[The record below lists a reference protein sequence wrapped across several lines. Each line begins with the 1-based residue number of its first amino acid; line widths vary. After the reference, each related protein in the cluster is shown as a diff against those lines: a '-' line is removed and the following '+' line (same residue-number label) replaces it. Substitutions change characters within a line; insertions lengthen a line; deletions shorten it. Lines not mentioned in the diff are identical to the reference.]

1 MRPLAIRDRL
11 RSVPWRIVLPAV
23 VFVLAVIALVP
34 PLRTAAANT
43 TTAVILWVA
52 APLTPPVDDLD
63 RLPETTRIL
72 ASDGSLLAELDS
84 GEDRTP
90 VELGQL
96 PDHVVQAV
104 LAAED
109 QNFYEHGGVD
119 LSAVLRATVRS
130 VQGDRQG
137 GSTITQQLAKLNY
150 TGSERTFMRK
160 LKELLYARRLEQR
173 YSKDEL
179 LERYLNQ
186 VYLGDGAYGL
196 VSGAEAFFGTTPD
209 RLTPAQAALLA
220 GKIRAPEILDPRRDP
235 EAAKARRDAVLENM
249 AENGYLTEDEAGREM
264 AAPVELAPPKDG
276 NRILKAPHFVEYVKR
291 EAKFV
296 DALGGTP
303 EVRGR
308 QLHTGGYTIKTT
320 LDPKAFDA
328 TVAAVQA
335 RLGAPGDPAVGVV
348 SIQPGDG
355 AIRNL
360 FGGLDANRKF
370 DVATQ
375 GKRQPG
381 SAFKPFVYLAAIEAG
396 IDPRSMLESSSP
408 MTLDWKGSPYVVD
421 NYEGKGGGPLS
432 IDDGLVDSVN
442 TVYAQ
447 LGIHVGPKNVVSAAE
462 KAGIHEGIP
471 PFPAVALGGLKD
483 GVSPLEM
490 AAAYASFAAKGTY
503 AKPYAIE
510 SITDAEG
517 EEIYRRRPETREVFD
532 QRAVGNLNRPLQD
545 VVRRGTGTAAA
556 IGRPVAGKT
565 GTTQNY
571 TNGWFVGYTPQL
583 ATSVWVGDPDS
594 DRPLRRVHGRPLTGG
609 SFPAEVFAD
618 VMRGALA
625 GVKVLPLHTATPES
639 LSLQPLVPPTTTSTS
654 TSTPTSTT
662 STSSVPVTTT
672 TPPPT
677 TETTTATT
685 APPTTDTTAPP
696 SDGGGGGK
704 SNQSTDGAVEAST
717 TTSAPP

>member
-1 MRPLAIRDRL
+1 MRRLAMRDRL
-11 RSVPWRIVLPAV
+11 RSVPWRIVLPAA
-23 VFVLAVIALVP
+23 VFVLGVIALVP

-43 TTAVILWVA
+43 TAAMILWVA
-52 APLTPPVDDLD
+52 APLTPPVGDLD

-72 ASDGSLLAELDS
+72 ANDGSLIAELDS

-90 VELGQL
+90 VELDDL

-109 QNFYEHGGVD
+109 ENFYDHGGVD
-119 LSAVLRATVRS
+119 LAAVLRATVRS

-150 TGSERTFMRK
+150 TGSERTVLRK

-186 VYLGDGAYGL
+186 VYLGDGAYGI
-196 VSGAEAFFGTTPD
+196 VSGADAFFGTTPD

-220 GKIRAPEILDPRRDP
+220 GKIRAPEVLDPRRDP
-235 EAAKARRDAVLENM
+235 KSAKARRDAVLENM
-249 AENGYLTEDEAGREM
+249 AENGFLTEEEAGRASAE
-264 AAPVELAPPKDG
+264 PVQLVPPKDG
-276 NRILKAPHFVEYVKR
+276 NRILKAPHFVEYVRR

-308 QLHTGGYTIKTT
+308 QLFTGGYTIKTT

-328 TVAAVQA
+328 TVASVQA
-335 RLGAPGDPAVGVV
+335 RLGAPGDPSAGVV

-396 IDPRSMLESSSP
+396 VDPRSMLESMSP
-408 MTLDWKGSPYVVD
+408 MTLDWRGSPYVVD

-432 IDDGLVDSVN
+432 IDDALVDSVN

-447 LGIHVGPKNVVSAAE
+447 LGLHVGPKNVIDAAE
-462 KAGIHEGIP
+462 KAGVHEGIP
-471 PFPAVALGGLKD
+471 AFPAVSLGGLKD

-490 AAAYASFAAKGTY
+490 AAAYATFAAKGVY

-510 SITDAEG
+510 SITDAG
-517 EEIYRRRPETREVFD
+517 GDEIYRRRPETREVFD
-532 QRAVGNLNRPLQD
+532 QRAVGNLNRPLQE

-571 TNGWFVGYTPQL
+571 SNGWFIGYTPQL

-609 SFPAEVFAD
+609 SFPAQIFAD
-618 VMRGALA
+618 SMRGALA
-625 GVKVLPLHTATPES
+625 GAKVLPLDTATPES
-639 LSLQPLVPPTTTSTS
+639 LSLRPLVPPTTV
-654 TSTPTSTT
+654 PPSTT
-662 STSSVPVTTT
+662 MPTTTTMVDVTTT
-672 TPPPT
+672 SAPT
-677 TETTTATT
+677 TPTTQAPAPTTTA
-685 APPTTDTTAPP
+685 PTTDTTAPA
-696 SDGGGGGK
+696 DDTKGR
-704 SNQSTDGAVEAST
+704 QSVDASST
-717 TTSAPP
+717 TTTAPP